1 MLIVNSDNTIDG
13 VKYELYSEDGIH
25 MIKVVNTCDL
35 LEHLYPHESW
45 TNFRCTITGRGR
57 TGMKTEDYE
66 EYDKSVTVWCNENE
80 SYYYAALF
88 KDFSMFV
95 AVQETIAAGKDVV
108 VVEYLS

>member
-13 VKYELYSEDGIH
+13 VKYELYSEDGVY

-35 LEHLYPHESW
+35 LEHLYPHERW
-45 TNFRCTITGRGR
+45 TNFRCTN
-57 TGMKTEDYE
+57 TGMKIEDYE
-66 EYDKSVTVWCNENE
+66 EYDNSIMVWCDENK
-80 SYYYAALF
+80 SHYYANNRD
-88 KDFSMFV
+88 DFSMFV